1 MTMKQFKEKY
11 EKRKRVKGVSMV
23 SLVITIIVIL
33 ILTAIVFVGSMKTID
48 EADYSKYVSNVS
60 DVSTAF
66 REASTAVNGD
76 KTAEGNQKNEE
87 QVYNY
92 VANAGNKE
100 EDFLVPNEIPRYTI
114 IKDDA
119 RIGIKLPEMKVE
131 SGTGK
136 RVIVQYVTTKKGVIF
151 TWPPY
156 NYGDE
161 LHITDKDT
169 VEHKM
174 QTTITVGDETFEI
187 ELDPI
192 DGTLKDLPVTPA
204 QPGGGGNEDNIDPD
218 EPEEPVVPPHEHVFS
233 SQTVTHEYLCSA
245 ATCTSAATY
254 YYKCVG
260 CDEKG
265 TSTYTSGNA
274 LGHDYSSKNTSSTY
288 LKSQATCTSPAEYYY
303 KCVSCTQ
310 KGTETYTHG
319 AKGNHSFGG
328 YTTEKEANCSETGS
342 QKRTCTKCNTI
353 ETAVIPKDASKH
365 ANIVETVLTEAS
377 CTTAGLKKVYCDSC
391 DTVINEETIA
401 SKGHN
406 FVGVTC
412 TTGGTC
418 SNCGAT
424 TVALGHDWNSAT
436 PRVCKRCGA
445 VDEVVHYNLIP
456 EGATYY
462 VQVGDGT
469 ELGEYSTALAV
480 YNAGESF
487 PTTVNIGDT
496 YVYGDYEYRYGQYY
510 ESGFDCW
517 FEEGDE
523 GWDVKVLDTS
533 KVSYGPLISS
543 INGKELLNM
552 TSTFEYCTNMK
563 ESPEIPQTVKWL
575 SFSYCYCSSLESTPE
590 IPSSVQGMFWTF
602 SDCIELTDEDLP
614 NIPSNVTKL
623 HGAFEGC
630 HGLRDVSNFV
640 IHDAVTDTS
649 FLFRDC
655 INLQDDGLPTLPNS
669 IVEIQSM
676 FAGCDSLV
684 DISNYKLPPN
694 IKSTYYLFRGC
705 EKLEKAPQIPM
716 LVTQMGG
723 TFEDCKSLKY
733 EGIPIIPDSVTQLN
747 YTFRRCYSLEKA
759 PEIPDSVKEMQE
771 TFMDCTALVDV
782 SDLVIPNATSQ
793 LKNTFKGCTALVDA
807 SGIILPETRIAL
819 DNTFYGCKNLKT
831 APVISSGV
839 YDMNSVFVGCN
850 SLTGIIQINTKSYQ
864 MRNNFSGGF
873 SNSIVLRGTGDNLD
887 ALYVFKSSYA
897 NITIEGT
904 VNFKISGSIYPV
916 VEGSTFEEWVES
928 EYNRGNYQIVDG
940 IIYNY
945 DKSRKISGVTAETQ
959 IYSNNSFSLVTV

>member
-136 RVIVQYVTTKKGVIF
+136 RVIAQYATTKKGVIF

-192 DGTLKDLPVTPA
+192 DGTLKDLPVIPV

-254 YYKCVG
+254 YYKCIG
-260 CDEKG
+260 CAEKG

-436 PRVCKRCGA
+436 PRVCKRCGEIGEIA
-445 VDEVVHYNLIP
+445 VVPKDGV
-456 EGATYY
+456 YY
-462 VQVGDGT
+462 VGVTSLEIGEFDTATAIYVEGEELPPVSDGD
-469 ELGEYSTALAV
+469 
-480 YNAGESF
+480 
-487 PTTVNIGDT
+487 I
-496 YVYGDYEYRYGQYY
+496 YVYGGYEYRYNR
-510 ESGFDCW
+510 SGGLIDYGGAAGHGW
-517 FEEGDE
+517 EIKENQDGWGVIYIDDSDTPGTIKEE
-523 GWDVKVLDTS
+523 
-533 KVSYGPLISS
+533 
-543 INGKELLNM
+543 INGKKIVSLA
-552 TSTFEYCTNMK
+552 STFWANGNIVDASNLLIPETVLDMDACFCWSDSLKYAPAIPKNVTN
-563 ESPEIPQTVKWL
+563 L
-575 SFSYCYCSSLESTPE
+575 DNAFNGCSSLINPPDMTNAINVTS
-590 IPSSVQGMFWTF
+590 MYWTF
-602 SDCIELTDEDLP
+602 YSCSILTGEMEINANPTRYSSCFAYTSKDIYLTGSSTMLEEIASTDGYTDFSKKDNVRVLTTFTIVEEETDYGGVDFQTRTYQVPKGMNWGEWCGSKYNKDKFLSDI
-614 NIPSNVTKL
+614 
-623 HGAFEGC
+623 GFE
-630 HGLRDVSNFV
+630 VSNDGIYAFPNEENSTTSWTLCYVYKDKNNKVLATDV
-640 IHDAVTDTS
+640 IEE
-649 FLFRDC
+649 
-655 INLQDDGLPTLPNS
+655 GK
-669 IVEIQSM
+669 E
-676 FAGCDSLV
+676 
-684 DISNYKLPPN
+684 
-694 IKSTYYLFRGC
+694 YLLHITG
-705 EKLEKAPQIPM
+705 
-716 LVTQMGG
+716 
-723 TFEDCKSLKY
+723 
-733 EGIPIIPDSVTQLN
+733 EGI
-747 YTFRRCYSLEKA
+747 
-759 PEIPDSVKEMQE
+759 
-771 TFMDCTALVDV
+771 
-782 SDLVIPNATSQ
+782 SDDWP
-793 LKNTFKGCTALVDA
+793 
-807 SGIILPETRIAL
+807 
-819 DNTFYGCKNLKT
+819 
-831 APVISSGV
+831 
-839 YDMNSVFVGCN
+839 
-850 SLTGIIQINTKSYQ
+850 
-864 MRNNFSGGF
+864 
-873 SNSIVLRGTGDNLD
+873 
-887 ALYVFKSSYA
+887 
-897 NITIEGT
+897 
-904 VNFKISGSIYPV
+904 
-916 VEGSTFEEWVES
+916 
-928 EYNRGNYQIVDG
+928 
-940 IIYNY
+940 
-945 DKSRKISGVTAETQ
+945 
-959 IYSNNSFSLVTV
+959 